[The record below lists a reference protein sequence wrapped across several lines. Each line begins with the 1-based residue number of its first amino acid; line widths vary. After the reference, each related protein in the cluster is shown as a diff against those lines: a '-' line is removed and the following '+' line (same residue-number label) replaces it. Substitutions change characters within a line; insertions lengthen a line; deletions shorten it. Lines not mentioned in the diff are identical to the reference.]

1 MIDYMETKLEVC
13 IDNLAGLE
21 ACIKGNADRIELCS
35 SLIYGGLTPVIDLM
49 RYASNAAIPVRMMVR
64 PKSGNFHYS
73 SQDLRQMKDDIDMAR
88 SFGFEG
94 VVFGATLVNG
104 SIDQIFLEKLVTHAF
119 GLKKTL
125 HRAIDTIS
133 DPVGAVNIAV
143 NLGFDCIL
151 SSGGFDK
158 ANEGLLVLKEMHS
171 LALGKIEIMPGS
183 GVNPENAQ
191 QIAKSSNFNWFHS
204 SCSNLHENRSFT
216 DANKIISIKNEINY

>member
-1 MIDYMETKLEVC
+1 METKLEVC

-21 ACIKGNADRIELCS
+21 ACIQGNADRIELCS
-35 SLIYGGLTPVIDLM
+35 SLIHGGLTPEANLM
-49 RYASNAAIPVRMMVR
+49 KHASHAEIPVRVMVR
-64 PKSGNFHYS
+64 PKRGNFHYS
-73 SQDLRQMKDDIDMAR
+73 SIDLRQMKNDIDMAR

-104 SIDQIFLEKLVTHAF
+104 EIDQIFLEKLVKHAF

-125 HRAIDTIS
+125 HRAIDTLA
-133 DPVGAVNIAV
+133 DPVAAVDIAT

-151 SSGGFDK
+151 SSGGFKTADK
-158 ANEGLLVLKEMHS
+158 GLLVLKEMHS

-183 GVNPENAQ
+183 GINSENAQ
-191 QIAKSSNFNWFHS
+191 KIAKSSNFNWLHS
-204 SCSNLHENRSFT
+204 SCSNLHENIPFT

>member
-1 MIDYMETKLEVC
+1 MITKLEVC

-35 SLIYGGLTPVIDLM
+35 SLIHGGLTPETDLM
-49 RYASNAAIPVRMMVR
+49 KHASNAKIPVRVMVR

-104 SIDQIFLEKLVTHAF
+104 SIDQTFLEKLVTHAF

-133 DPVGAVNIAV
+133 DPVGAVNIAI

-151 SSGGFDK
+151 SSGGFDT

-171 LALGKIEIMPGS
+171 IALGKIEIMPGS
-183 GVNPENAQ
+183 GINSENAQ
-191 QIAKSSNFNWFHS
+191 KIAKSSNFNWLHS
-204 SCSNLHENRSFT
+204 SCSSLLENSPST

>member
-1 MIDYMETKLEVC
+1 METKLEVC

-35 SLIYGGLTPVIDLM
+35 SLIHGGLTPAINLM
-49 RYASNAAIPVRMMVR
+49 RHASNATIPVRMMVR
-64 PKSGNFHYS
+64 PKNGNFHYS
-73 SQDLRQMKDDIDMAR
+73 SADLRQMKNDIDMAR

-104 SIDQIFLEKLVTHAF
+104 SIDQAFLEKLVTHAF

-125 HRAIDTIS
+125 HRAIDSIS
-133 DPVGAVNIAV
+133 DPVGAVNTAIK
-143 NLGFDCIL
+143 LGFDCIL
-151 SSGGFDK
+151 SSGGFNT

-171 LALGKIEIMPGS
+171 IALGKIEIMPGS

-191 QIAKSSNFNWFHS
+191 KIVKSSNFNWLHS
-204 SCSNLHENRSFT
+204 SCSSLIGNRAST
-216 DANKIISIKNEINY
+216 DTNKIISIKNEINY

>member
-1 MIDYMETKLEVC
+1 MKTKLEVC
-13 IDNLAGLE
+13 IDNLAGLQ
-21 ACIKGNADRIELCS
+21 ACIKGEADRIELCS
-35 SLIYGGLTPVIDLM
+35 SLIHGGLTPETDLI
-49 RYASNAAIPVRMMVR
+49 RLASNAAIPVRMMVR
-64 PKSGNFHYS
+64 PKSGNFNYS

-94 VVFGATLVNG
+94 VVFGATLINE

-133 DPVGAVNIAV
+133 APVGAVNIAI

-151 SSGGFDK
+151 SSGGFDT

-171 LALGKIEIMPGS
+171 IARGKIEIMPGS
-183 GVNPENAQ
+183 GINPENAQ
-191 QIAKSSNFNWFHS
+191 KIAKSSNFNWLHS
-204 SCSNLHENRSFT
+204 SCSGLHENIPFT

>member
-1 MIDYMETKLEVC
+1 MKTKLEVC

-35 SLIYGGLTPVIDLM
+35 SLIHGGLTPTIDLM
-49 RYASNAAIPVRMMVR
+49 KQASDIEIPIRIMIR

-73 SQDLRQMKDDIDMAR
+73 STDLKQMKNDIDMAH

-94 VVFGATLVNG
+94 VVFGAILVNG
-104 SIDQIFLEKLVTHAF
+104 SIDQTFLEKLVTHAF

-133 DPVGAVNIAV
+133 DPVGAVNTAIK
-143 NLGFDCIL
+143 LGFDCIL
-151 SSGGFDK
+151 SSGGLET
-158 ANEGLLVLKEMHS
+158 ANEGLLVLKEMQS
-171 LALGKIEIMPGS
+171 IALGKIDIMPGS

-191 QIAKSSNFNWFHS
+191 KIAKSSNFNWLHS
-204 SCSNLHENRSFT
+204 SCSSLLENKPFT

>member
-1 MIDYMETKLEVC
+1 METNLEVC
-13 IDNLAGLE
+13 IDNLAGLD
-21 ACIKGNADRIELCS
+21 ACIKGNTDRIELCS
-35 SLIYGGLTPVIDLM
+35 SLIHGGLTPETDLM
-49 RYASNAAIPVRMMVR
+49 RHASNAAISVRMMVR
-64 PKSGNFHYS
+64 PKNGNFHYS
-73 SQDLRQMKDDIDMAR
+73 SKDLIQMKNDIDMAR

-104 SIDQIFLEKLVTHAF
+104 GIDQAFLEKLVTHAF

-133 DPVGAVNIAV
+133 DPVGAVNIAI

-151 SSGGFDK
+151 SSGGFDT

-171 LALGKIEIMPGS
+171 IAWGKIEIMPGS

-191 QIAKSSNFNWFHS
+191 KIAKSSNFNWIHS
-204 SCSNLHENRSFT
+204 SCSSLHENILFT

>member
-1 MIDYMETKLEVC
+1 MKTKLEVC

-35 SLIYGGLTPVIDLM
+35 SLIHGGLTPETVLM
-49 RYASNAAIPVRMMVR
+49 RHASNAAIPVRMMVR

-73 SQDLRQMKDDIDMAR
+73 SSDLIQMKDDIDMAR

-94 VVFGATLVNG
+94 VVFGATLVNR
-104 SIDQIFLEKLVTHAF
+104 SIDQTFLEKLVTHSF

-133 DPVGAVNIAV
+133 DPIGAVNIAI

-151 SSGGFDK
+151 SSGGFDT

-171 LALGKIEIMPGS
+171 IALGKIEIMPGS
-183 GVNPENAQ
+183 GINSENAQ
-191 QIAKSSNFNWFHS
+191 KIAKSSNFNWLHS
-204 SCSNLHENRSFT
+204 SCSSLLENSSST

>member
-1 MIDYMETKLEVC
+1 
-13 IDNLAGLE
+13 
-21 ACIKGNADRIELCS
+21 
-35 SLIYGGLTPVIDLM
+35 M
-49 RYASNAAIPVRMMVR
+49 RHASNSAIPVRVMVR

-73 SQDLRQMKDDIDMAR
+73 SQDLIQMKDDIDMAR

-151 SSGGFDK
+151 SSGGFDT

-171 LALGKIEIMPGS
+171 IALGKIEIMPGS
-183 GVNPENAQ
+183 GINSENAQ
-191 QIAKSSNFNWFHS
+191 KIAKSSNFNWLHS
-204 SCSNLHENRSFT
+204 SCSSLLENSPST

>member
-1 MIDYMETKLEVC
+1 MKTKLEVC

-35 SLIYGGLTPVIDLM
+35 SLIHGGLTPETDLM
-49 RYASNAAIPVRMMVR
+49 KHASNVAIPVRMMIR

-73 SQDLRQMKDDIDMAR
+73 STDLKQMKNDIDMAR

-94 VVFGATLVNG
+94 VVFGAILVNG
-104 SIDQIFLEKLVTHAF
+104 SIDQTFLEKLVTHAF

-125 HRAIDTIS
+125 HRSIDAIS
-133 DPVGAVNIAV
+133 DPVGAVNTAI

-171 LALGKIEIMPGS
+171 MALGKIEIMPGS

-191 QIAKSSNFNWFHS
+191 KIAKSSNFNWLHS
-204 SCSNLHENRSFT
+204 SCSSLLENRPFT

>member
-1 MIDYMETKLEVC
+1 MKTKLEVC
-13 IDNLAGLE
+13 IDNLAGLD

-35 SLIYGGLTPVIDLM
+35 SLIHGGLTPETDLM
-49 RYASNAAIPVRMMVR
+49 RHASNAAIPVRMMVR

-133 DPVGAVNIAV
+133 DPVGAVNIAI

-151 SSGGFDK
+151 SSGGFK
-158 ANEGLLVLKEMHS
+158 TANEGLLVLDDMQRRS
-171 LALGKIEIMPGS
+171 LGKIEIMPGS

-191 QIAKSSNFNWFHS
+191 KIAKSSNFNWIHS
-204 SCSNLHENRSFT
+204 SCSSLHENRSFT

>member
-1 MIDYMETKLEVC
+1 METKLEVC

-35 SLIYGGLTPVIDLM
+35 SLIHGGLTPAINLM
-49 RYASNAAIPVRMMVR
+49 RHASNATIPVRMMVR
-64 PKSGNFHYS
+64 PKNGNFHYS
-73 SQDLRQMKDDIDMAR
+73 STDLRQMKNDIDMAR

-104 SIDQIFLEKLVTHAF
+104 SIDQAFLEKLVTHAF

-125 HRAIDTIS
+125 HRAIDSIS
-133 DPVGAVNIAV
+133 DPVGAVNTAIK
-143 NLGFDCIL
+143 LGFDCIL
-151 SSGGFDK
+151 SSGGFNT

-171 LALGKIEIMPGS
+171 IALGKIEIMPGS

-191 QIAKSSNFNWFHS
+191 KIAKSSNFTWLHS
-204 SCSNLHENRSFT
+204 SCSSLLENRPFT

>member
-1 MIDYMETKLEVC
+1 METKLEVC

-35 SLIYGGLTPVIDLM
+35 SLIHGGLTPETNLM
-49 RYASNAAIPVRMMVR
+49 RQASNVAIPVRMMIR

-73 SQDLRQMKDDIDMAR
+73 STDLKQMKNDIDMAR

-94 VVFGATLVNG
+94 VVFGAILVNG
-104 SIDQIFLEKLVTHAF
+104 SIDQTFLEKLVTHAF

-125 HRAIDTIS
+125 HRAIDAIS
-133 DPVGAVNIAV
+133 DPVGAVNTAI

-171 LALGKIEIMPGS
+171 MALGKIEIMPGS

-191 QIAKSSNFNWFHS
+191 KIAKSSNFNWLHS
-204 SCSNLHENRSFT
+204 SCSSLLENRPFT

>member
-1 MIDYMETKLEVC
+1 MKTKLEVC
-13 IDNLAGLE
+13 IDDLAGLE
-21 ACIKGNADRIELCS
+21 ACIEGKADRIELCS
-35 SLIYGGLTPVIDLM
+35 SLIHGGLTPATDLM
-49 RYASNAAIPVRMMVR
+49 KPASNAKIPVRIMIR

-73 SQDLRQMKDDIDMAR
+73 STDLIQMKNDIDIAR

-104 SIDQIFLEKLVTHAF
+104 GIDHNFLEKLVTHAF

-133 DPVGAVNIAV
+133 DPVGAVNTAI

-151 SSGGFDK
+151 SSGGFDT

-171 LALGKIEIMPGS
+171 MALAKIEIMPGS
-183 GVNPENAQ
+183 GINPENAQ
-191 QIAKSSNFNWFHS
+191 KIAKSSNFNWLHS
-204 SCSNLHENRSFT
+204 SCSSILENSPFT

>member
-1 MIDYMETKLEVC
+1 MKTKLEVC

-21 ACIKGNADRIELCS
+21 AVINANADRIELCS
-35 SLIYGGLTPVIDLM
+35 SLIHGGLTPTTDLM
-49 RYASNAAIPVRMMVR
+49 KHASIAGIPVRMMVR
-64 PKSGNFHYS
+64 PKSSNFHYS
-73 SQDLRQMKDDIDMAR
+73 SSDLIQMKNDIDIAR

-104 SIDQIFLEKLVTHAF
+104 GIDQTFLEKLIKHAF

-133 DPVGAVNIAV
+133 DPVGAVEIAT

-151 SSGGFDK
+151 SSGGFNT
-158 ANEGLLVLKEMHS
+158 ANEGLLVLKNMHRR
-171 LALGKIEIMPGS
+171 ALGKIEIMPGS

-191 QIAKSSNFNWFHS
+191 KIAKSSNFNWIHS
-204 SCSNLHENRSFT
+204 SCSSLIENSPFT
-216 DANKIISIKNEINY
+216 DPNKIISIKNEINY

>member
-1 MIDYMETKLEVC
+1 MKTKLEVC
-13 IDNLAGLE
+13 IDNLAGLD

-35 SLIYGGLTPVIDLM
+35 SLIHGGLTPETDLM
-49 RYASNAAIPVRMMVR
+49 RHASNAAIPVRMMVR
-64 PKSGNFHYS
+64 SKSGNFHYS

-133 DPVGAVNIAV
+133 DPVGAVNIAI

-151 SSGGFDK
+151 SSGGFDT

-171 LALGKIEIMPGS
+171 IARGKIEIMPGS

-191 QIAKSSNFNWFHS
+191 KIAKSSNFNWIHS
-204 SCSNLHENRSFT
+204 SCSSLHENRSFT

>member
-1 MIDYMETKLEVC
+1 METKLEVC

-35 SLIYGGLTPVIDLM
+35 SLIHGGLTPAINLM
-49 RYASNAAIPVRMMVR
+49 RHASNATIPVRMMVR
-64 PKSGNFHYS
+64 PKNGNFHYS
-73 SQDLRQMKDDIDMAR
+73 SADLRQMKNDIDMAR

-104 SIDQIFLEKLVTHAF
+104 SIDQAFLEKLVTHAF

-125 HRAIDTIS
+125 HRAIDSIS
-133 DPVGAVNIAV
+133 DPVGAVNTAIK
-143 NLGFDCIL
+143 LGFDCIL
-151 SSGGFDK
+151 SSGGFNT

-171 LALGKIEIMPGS
+171 IALGKIEIMPGS

-191 QIAKSSNFNWFHS
+191 KIAKSSNFTWLHS
-204 SCSNLHENRSFT
+204 SCSSLLENRPFT

>member
-1 MIDYMETKLEVC
+1 MKTKLEVC
-13 IDNLAGLE
+13 IDNLAGLD

-35 SLIYGGLTPVIDLM
+35 SLIHGGLTPETDLM
-49 RYASNAAIPVRMMVR
+49 RHASNSAIPVRVMVR

-104 SIDQIFLEKLVTHAF
+104 SIDQIFLEELIMHAS

-133 DPVGAVNIAV
+133 DPVGAVNIAI

-171 LALGKIEIMPGS
+171 IALGKIEIMPGS
-183 GVNPENAQ
+183 GVNPKNAQ
-191 QIAKSSNFNWFHS
+191 KIAKSSNYNWIHS
-204 SCSNLHENRSFT
+204 SCSSLHENRSFT

>member
-1 MIDYMETKLEVC
+1 MKTKLEVC
-13 IDNLAGLE
+13 IDNLAGLD

-35 SLIYGGLTPVIDLM
+35 SLIHGGLTPEIDLM
-49 RYASNAAIPVRMMVR
+49 RRASNAAIPVRIMVR

-73 SQDLRQMKDDIDMAR
+73 STDLKQMKNDIDMAR

-94 VVFGATLVNG
+94 VVFGAILVNG
-104 SIDQIFLEKLVTHAF
+104 SIDQTFLEKLVTHAF

-133 DPVGAVNIAV
+133 SPVGAVNIAI

-151 SSGGFDK
+151 SSGGYAT

-171 LALGKIEIMPGS
+171 IARGKIEIMPGS

-191 QIAKSSNFNWFHS
+191 KIAKSSNFNWLHS
-204 SCSNLHENRSFT
+204 SCSSLLENRPFT

>member
-1 MIDYMETKLEVC
+1 METKLEVC

-35 SLIYGGLTPVIDLM
+35 SLIHGGLTPEIDLI
-49 RYASNAAIPVRMMVR
+49 RQASNAAIPVRMMVR

-73 SQDLRQMKDDIDMAR
+73 SQDLRKMKDDIDMAR

-94 VVFGATLVNG
+94 IVFGATLVNG
-104 SIDQIFLEKLVTHAF
+104 SIDQIFLEEIISYAL

-133 DPVGAVNIAV
+133 DPVGAVSIAI

-151 SSGGFDK
+151 SSGGFKTAD
-158 ANEGLLVLKEMHS
+158 EGLLVLKEMHS
-171 LALGKIEIMPGS
+171 MTLGKIEIMPGS

-191 QIAKSSNFNWFHS
+191 KIAKSSNFNWIHS
-204 SCSNLHENRSFT
+204 SCSSLHENSPFT

>member
-1 MIDYMETKLEVC
+1 MKTKLEVC

-35 SLIYGGLTPVIDLM
+35 SLIHGGLTPETDLM
-49 RYASNAAIPVRMMVR
+49 RHASNAAISVRMMVR
-64 PKSGNFHYS
+64 PKNGNFHYS
-73 SQDLRQMKDDIDMAR
+73 SKDLIQMKNDIDMAR

-104 SIDQIFLEKLVTHAF
+104 GIDQAFLEKLVTHAF

-133 DPVGAVNIAV
+133 DPVDAVDVAH

-151 SSGGFDK
+151 SSGGFDT
-158 ANEGLLVLKEMHS
+158 ANEGLLVLKEMYS
-171 LALGKIEIMPGS
+171 RALGKIEIMPGS

-191 QIAKSSNFNWFHS
+191 KIAKSSNFNWLHS
-204 SCSNLHENRSFT
+204 SCSSLLENSPFT

>member
-1 MIDYMETKLEVC
+1 MKTKLEVC
-13 IDNLAGLE
+13 IDNLAGLD

-35 SLIYGGLTPVIDLM
+35 SLIHGGLTPETDLM
-49 RYASNAAIPVRMMVR
+49 RHASNAKIPVRVMVR

-73 SQDLRQMKDDIDMAR
+73 SRDLRQMKDDIDMAR

-104 SIDQIFLEKLVTHAF
+104 GIDKTFLEKLVTHAF
-119 GLKKTL
+119 GLKRTL
-125 HRAIDTIS
+125 HRSIDTIS
-133 DPVGAVNIAV
+133 DPVGAVSIAI

-151 SSGGFDK
+151 SSGGFKTAD
-158 ANEGLLVLKEMHS
+158 EGLLVLKEMQS
-171 LALGKIEIMPGS
+171 MALGKIEIMPGS

-191 QIAKSSNFNWFHS
+191 KIAKSSNYNWIHS
-204 SCSNLHENRSFT
+204 SCSSLHENRSFT

>member
-1 MIDYMETKLEVC
+1 MKTKLEVC

-35 SLIYGGLTPVIDLM
+35 SLIHGGLTPETDLM
-49 RYASNAAIPVRMMVR
+49 RHASNSVIPVRVMVR
-64 PKSGNFHYS
+64 PKSGNFYYS

-104 SIDQIFLEKLVTHAF
+104 EIDQTFLEKLVKHAL

-125 HRAIDTIS
+125 HRAIDTVT
-133 DPVGAVNIAV
+133 DPVAAVDIAS

-151 SSGGFDK
+151 SSGGFKTAD
-158 ANEGLLVLKEMHS
+158 EGLLVLKGMQRR
-171 LALGKIEIMPGS
+171 ALGKIEIMPGS
-183 GVNPENAQ
+183 GVNPTNAHK
-191 QIAKSSNFNWFHS
+191 IAKSSNFNWLHS
-204 SCSNLHENRSFT
+204 SCSSLLKNSPFT
-216 DANKIISIKNEINY
+216 DANKIISIKNETNY

>member
-1 MIDYMETKLEVC
+1 MKTKLEVC
-13 IDNLAGLE
+13 IDNLAGLD

-35 SLIYGGLTPVIDLM
+35 SLIHGGLTPETDLM
-49 RYASNAAIPVRMMVR
+49 RHASNAAIPVRMMVR
-64 PKSGNFHYS
+64 PKSGSFHYS

-88 SFGFEG
+88 AFGFEG

-104 SIDQIFLEKLVTHAF
+104 SIDKNFLEKLITHAI

-125 HRAIDTIS
+125 HRAIDTLS
-133 DPVGAVNIAV
+133 DPVGAVNIAI

-171 LALGKIEIMPGS
+171 IALGKIEIMPGS
-183 GVNPENAQ
+183 GVNPKNAQ
-191 QIAKSSNFNWFHS
+191 KIAKSSNYNWIHS
-204 SCSNLHENRSFT
+204 SCSSLHENRSFT

>member
-1 MIDYMETKLEVC
+1 MITKLEVC

-35 SLIYGGLTPVIDLM
+35 SLIHGGLTPETDLM
-49 RYASNAAIPVRMMVR
+49 KHASNAKIPVRVMVR

-73 SQDLRQMKDDIDMAR
+73 SRDLRQMKDDIDMAR

-104 SIDQIFLEKLVTHAF
+104 SIDQTFLEKLVTHAF

-125 HRAIDTIS
+125 HRAIDAIS
-133 DPVGAVNIAV
+133 DPVGAVNTAI

-171 LALGKIEIMPGS
+171 MALGKIEIMPGS

-191 QIAKSSNFNWFHS
+191 KIAKSSNFNWLHS
-204 SCSNLHENRSFT
+204 SCSSLLENRPFT

>member
-1 MIDYMETKLEVC
+1 MKTKLEVC

-35 SLIYGGLTPVIDLM
+35 SLIHGGLTPETDLM
-49 RYASNAAIPVRMMVR
+49 RHASNSAIPVRVMVR
-64 PKSGNFHYS
+64 PKSGNFYYS

-104 SIDQIFLEKLVTHAF
+104 EIDQTFLEKLVKHAL

-125 HRAIDTIS
+125 HRAIDTVT
-133 DPVGAVNIAV
+133 DPVAAVDIAS

-151 SSGGFDK
+151 SSGGFKTAD
-158 ANEGLLVLKEMHS
+158 EGLLVLKGMQRR
-171 LALGKIEIMPGS
+171 ALGKIEIMPGS
-183 GVNPENAQ
+183 GVNPTNAHK
-191 QIAKSSNFNWFHS
+191 IAKSSNFNWLHS
-204 SCSNLHENRSFT
+204 SCSSLLKNSPFT
-216 DANKIISIKNEINY
+216 DANKIISIKNETNY

>member
-1 MIDYMETKLEVC
+1 METKLEVC

-35 SLIYGGLTPVIDLM
+35 SLIYGGLTPAIDLM

-64 PKSGNFHYS
+64 PKNGNFHYS
-73 SQDLRQMKDDIDMAR
+73 SQDLIQMKDDIDMAR

-104 SIDQIFLEKLVTHAF
+104 GIDKTFLEKLVTHAF

-133 DPVGAVNIAV
+133 DPVGAVNTAIK
-143 NLGFDCIL
+143 LGFDCIL
-151 SSGGFDK
+151 SSGGLET
-158 ANEGLLVLKEMHS
+158 ANEGLLVLKEMQS
-171 LALGKIEIMPGS
+171 IAQGKIEIMPGS
-183 GVNPENAQ
+183 GVNPKNAQ
-191 QIAKSSNFNWFHS
+191 KIAKSSNFNWIHS
-204 SCSNLHENRSFT
+204 SCSSLHENCSFT
-216 DANKIISIKNEINY
+216 DAKKIISIKNEINY